1 MNKTMRYCVA
11 VLLIVASPMASGVRA
26 QEPPAVNPFGRG
38 QTVRE
43 DAIPGYVELSDDT
56 ILPGHIHLTRDK
68 RLNMSDRKLERQR
81 EIPLRTIKQVECRV
95 EKEWMQKQWRFREN
109 ADSEKVYTG
118 QSYPARIYLHTVTL
132 TDGREIQGDLAGV
145 VYLERDGQEKKKF
158 VLHKRDKGPPGGDFD
173 SLVYV
178 RRIRLGPAALEE
190 GKKRLE
196 KQRNSAEHEEQ
207 VQNEIT
213 NGKP

>member
-1 MNKTMRYCVA
+1 MNKKMRCSVA
-11 VLLIVASPMASGVRA
+11 VLLIVASLMVSDVRA
-26 QEPPAVNPFGRG
+26 QAPPAVNPFGRG
-38 QTVRE
+38 QTVRD

-68 RLNMSDRKLERQR
+68 RLKISDRTLKRQR

-95 EKEWMQKQWRFREN
+95 EKEWMQRQWRFREN

-118 QSYPARIYLHTVTL
+118 ESYPTRIYVHTVTL

-145 VYLERDGQEKKKF
+145 VYLERGGHEKKKF
-158 VLHKRDKGPPGGDFD
+158 VLHKRDKGPLGGHFD

-178 RRIRLGPAALEE
+178 RRIGLGPAALEE
-190 GKKRLE
+190 SKKRLE
-196 KQRNSAEHEEQ
+196 KQKNSAEHGE
-207 VQNEIT
+207 NKL
-213 NGKP
+213 NRR